1 MNNIS
6 VVRQKL
12 TIIQTVMK
20 ITQKIKDY
28 VFTNRRFVITILAC
42 IVGLA
47 LSQFELPLF
56 NTVSLR
62 FGGILYLIV
71 ALYYG
76 PYYGLLAALVIT
88 IPNAF
93 MWKTPLPFFIFAA
106 EAFVIG
112 WLVRRGW
119 KSLVSSAAYWL
130 MLGIPLSYLFII
142 VLLQLPSPTN
152 FDLLIKLP
160 FNGLLNLILA
170 ELLSTLPLLKNL
182 LRSTQL
188 IKRPSFRTML
198 FYRFVLVVSLPIV
211 ALSLTN
217 GKLFTSK
224 NQDDS
229 EKQLQY
235 TASNIRNDLDE
246 YLNTHLKAIE
256 TLSDTIEAGGNYNP
270 TFLQEHI
277 DHFHSR
283 YDGFIT
289 TIVADERGNI
299 VAASSFPKTENN
311 LAFLLNQNVSDR
323 EYFNK
328 PMQDGKSFISDIF
341 RGRGF
346 GTRPIIAISAPL
358 TDKTGRRIGIVEGS
372 LDVAKLGNMAEAGG
386 QLKNVSTVFLDQHN
400 RVIYCS
406 RNLRPP
412 LEDTTGSD
420 LLKTAQKSPV
430 QMPFY
435 YTETSNLVPKPTR
448 FLATKEFTDLGWQ
461 VYVRKPVSDIQ
472 HEVER
477 FYIISFIVILI
488 AIFVS
493 AMFAK
498 LLSRSITNPLET
510 LVGVAQG
517 ITNHSAAQEEIKVA
531 ADAPAEISQL
541 VNDFNH
547 IAARLSASYEILQ
560 HSIEEK
566 QTLNHRLQTVL
577 DELDE
582 KVKERTEQLTLAKQK
597 AEEAKQ
603 KAEEA
608 SRAKSAFLAT
618 MSHEIR
624 TPMNGVIGMSSLLLD
639 TNLSLEQRDYG
650 ETILVS
656 ANNLLTILNDI
667 LDFSKIEAGKLDFE
681 TIDFELI
688 KTVEMTNELLA
699 AQAEK
704 KGLLLSSFIETD
716 VANSLRG
723 DPGRL
728 RQVLTNLIG
737 NAIKFTERG
746 NVHVHVS
753 KVLESASKTKLKFE
767 VQDTGIGIKPNAVE
781 NLFLS
786 FTQADSSTTRKYG
799 GTGLGLAI
807 SKQLVELMGGEISV
821 ESKPGGGS
829 TFYFTAEFSKQQNMK
844 EKVLLKSPSL
854 IGKRILVLHE
864 HDTVYKTIAHYS
876 KQQEMTC
883 ERAANK
889 ETAIACLLRAKNLG
903 FNFDC
908 VLFEWNKSSEFSFD
922 FIKTLKDDGTILS
935 DTNIVLV
942 VPFGTNKNEFASILL
957 QPDTLLVKPLKQ
969 TQFIE
974 AMTNDKKIDVQN
986 ELPLVLAAQNGNG
999 LTNENSIKKEHSY
1012 YTGKILLVEDNAV
1025 NQRVALGMLKK
1036 LGYQADI
1043 AVNGVEAVQA
1053 VKQFQ
1058 YDLVLMDCQM
1068 PGMDGYEATRTIRTM
1083 ENGKRTNIVAM
1094 TANAMEGDREKC
1106 LMAGMDD
1113 YISKPLK
1120 MNNLQ
1125 SILEQL
1131 AIEHTAK
1138 NEQLN

>member
-1 MNNIS
+1 MD
-6 VVRQKL
+6 
-12 TIIQTVMK
+12 
-20 ITQKIKDY
+20 ITQKIKNY
-28 VFTNRRFVITILAC
+28 VSTNRRLVITILAC
-42 IVGLA
+42 IIGLA
-47 LSQFELPLF
+47 LNQIELPLF
-56 NTVSLR
+56 STVSLR
-62 FGGILYLIV
+62 FGSILYLII

-76 PYYGLLAALVIT
+76 PYYGLIAALVIT
-88 IPNAF
+88 FPNAL
-93 MWKTPLPFFIFAA
+93 MWKTPLPFIMFGA

-119 KSLVSSAAYWL
+119 KSLISSVAYWL
-130 MLGIPLSYLFII
+130 ILGIPLSYLLFV
-142 VLLQLPSPTN
+142 VLLKLPSPTN
-152 FDLLIKLP
+152 FELLIKLP

-182 LRSTQL
+182 LRPTQM

-235 TASNIRNDLDE
+235 TATNIRNDLDE
-246 YLNTHLKAIE
+246 YLNTHLKAVE
-256 TLSDTIEAGGNYNP
+256 TLSDTIEAGGDYNP
-270 TFLQEHI
+270 TLLQAHV
-277 DHFHSR
+277 DRFHNR
-283 YDGFIT
+283 YDGFVT
-289 TIVADERGNI
+289 TLVTNESGNVVA
-299 VAASSFPKTENN
+299 VSSFPKTE
-311 LAFLLNQNVSDR
+311 ASYKFLINQNIKDR
-323 EYFNK
+323 EYFSK

-341 RGRGF
+341 RGRGY
-346 GTRPIIAISAPL
+346 GARPIIAISAPL

-372 LDVAKLGNMAEAGG
+372 LDVAKLGNIAAADG

-420 LLKTAQKSPV
+420 LLKAAQKSSV
-430 QMPFY
+430 QIPFY

-448 FLATKEFTDLGWQ
+448 FLVTKEFTDLGWQ

-472 HEVER
+472 HDVEQ

-493 AMFAK
+493 ALFAK
-498 LLSRSITNPLET
+498 LLSRSVTTPLET
-510 LVGVAQG
+510 LVEVAQG
-517 ITNHSAAQEEIKVA
+517 ITKNNTTQNQIKVA

-560 HSIEEK
+560 HSIEER
-566 QTLNHRLQTVL
+566 QTLNLQLQTVL
-577 DELDE
+577 DELEE
-582 KVKERTEQLTLAKQK
+582 KVKERTEQLMLAKQK

-639 TNLSLEQRDYG
+639 TNLSQEQREYSD
-650 ETILVS
+650 TILTS

-688 KTVEMTNELLA
+688 KTVEMTNELMA

-716 VANSLRG
+716 VTNSLRG

-728 RQVLTNLIG
+728 RQVLTNLVG
-737 NAIKFTERG
+737 NAIKFTESG
-746 NVHVHVS
+746 NVHVRVS
-753 KVLESASKTKLKFE
+753 MVTESELNATLKFE
-767 VQDTGIGIKPNAVE
+767 VQDTGIGIKPRAVE
-781 NLFLS
+781 NLFQS

-807 SKQLVELMGGEISV
+807 CKQLVELMCGEIGV

-829 TFYFTAEFSKQQNMK
+829 TFFFTAEFPKQQNMK
-844 EKVLLKSPSL
+844 EKVLIKSPSL

-864 HDTVYKTIAHYS
+864 QDAVYNAIAHYS

-883 ERAANK
+883 ERATNK
-889 ETAIACLLRAKNLG
+889 ETAIACLLRAKNHG
-903 FNFDC
+903 FKFDC
-908 VLFEWNKSSEFSFD
+908 VLFEKDKSSEFSFD
-922 FIKTLKDDGTILS
+922 FIKTLKDNDTIPV

-942 VPFGTNKNEFASILL
+942 VPFGANKNEFASTQLR
-957 QPDTLLVKPLKQ
+957 PDTLLVKPLKQ

-974 AMTNDKKIDVQN
+974 AMTNDKTIDVQN
-986 ELPLVLAAQNGNG
+986 ETHMVLATQNGNG
-999 LTNENSIKKEHSY
+999 LTNGNDHGQAHSHF
-1012 YTGKILLVEDNAV
+1012 TGYKILLVEDNAV

-1036 LGYQADI
+1036 LGYHADI

-1068 PGMDGYEATRTIRTM
+1068 PEMDGYEATRAIRTM
-1083 ENGKRTNIVAM
+1083 ENGMKRTNIIAM

-1120 MNNLQ
+1120 INNLQ
-1125 SILEQL
+1125 FIFEQL
-1131 AIEHTAK
+1131 SLGQVTK
-1138 NEQLN
+1138 NIQLN